1 MASEPRHSTSLVVV
15 ISNHRRRAC
24 GNAIPER
31 VEASKRSHMIKS
43 SLADQGRIA
52 MANDVENRLIEL
64 MAAGA
69 ILDPAIMNNGSS
81 DDVTRM
87 RQAPTRLQYSHRSRS
102 RSDNLASSGCV
113 SPSGFCVT
121 LAPRQIIQL
130 EPASLGSWPT
140 KAVSSICG
148 Q

>member
-64 MAAGA
+64 MTAGA

-87 RQAPTRLQYSHRSRS
+87 RQAPTILQYSHQSRS
-102 RSDNLASSGCV
+102 QSDDLASLWLCRRQLGN
-113 SPSGFCVT
+113 SPTTDDPNVASKCTKNGVLTKFDAPSP
-121 LAPRQIIQL
+121 LAR
-130 EPASLGSWPT
+130 
-140 KAVSSICG
+140 
-148 Q
+148 